1 MDEIFKVHSDGMS
14 KEALDRKGLALR
26 IVLSSIPMNK
36 LQKLLFEK

>member
-1 MDEIFKVHSDGMS
+1 MDEIFKTGSSS

-26 IVLSSIPMNK
+26 IVLSSIPIDK